1 MAVNNS
7 LVKSKSDS
15 NPLEI
20 TFKAGNADVKLSP
33 NTVKKYLVS
42 GDADKVTTQ
51 EIVMFINLCKYQGLN
66 PFLREAYLIKYG
78 NQPATIVTGKAAFEK
93 RAARCDKY
101 KGFDA
106 GVVVYS
112 PDIGIEN
119 RTGTIV
125 LPDEQLLGGW
135 AEVYVDGYDKPVKA
149 SVSLDEYI
157 GKKKDGTINAQWA
170 SKPATMIRKVAKMQA
185 LREAFPDNFEGM
197 YGAEEMNIEEPIG
210 NAPIDAELYES
221 PVQEP
226 ALENEM
232 DDFTS
237 LMEDQNA

>member
-1 MAVNNS
+1 MQIS
-7 LVKSKSDS
+7 G
-15 NPLEI
+15 LESI
-20 TFKAGNADVKLSP
+20 FTRS
-33 NTVKKYLVS
+33 
-42 GDADKVTTQ
+42 
-51 EIVMFINLCKYQGLN
+51 
-66 PFLREAYLIKYG
+66 YLIKYG

-226 ALENEM
+226 ALENEI